1 MGFALFD
8 RSTSAVFA
16 AIFGLALWPA
26 VLLAFREKV
35 GKRGWELYWGFGWG
49 IIVAPILVLT
59 LGLGYVTPARFPF
72 LSGDLIWTGFVGPIL
87 EEACKGLGVVLIL
100 WFTARRG
107 RTWGPLGY
115 LVLLGGSV
123 GFGFTV
129 GEAVVQAWA
138 ERAGGDA
145 INHVT
150 FGVEM
155 VAGYLHAGTTAL
167 VALAT
172 GIWSRSKTAAV
183 AVVVLATGIHV
194 LNNSA
199 VVLGRGLGLEFF
211 LWLGLLVFMLFFWQG
226 FRVPEAWLERFP
238 GEW

>member
-1 MGFALFD
+1 MGFGLPA
-8 RSTSAVFA
+8 RSTAAVFSA
-16 AIFGLALWPA
+16 LLGLALWPS
-26 VLLAFREKV
+26 LLLTFRDKV
-35 GKRGWELYWGFGWG
+35 GKRSWELYWAFGWG
-49 IIVAPILVLT
+49 VVIAPILVMT
-59 LGLGYVTPARFPF
+59 LGLGYFTPARFPL
-72 LSGDLIWTGFVGPIL
+72 LSGPLIQTGFVGPIL

-100 WFTARRG
+100 SLAAWRG
-107 RTWGPLGY
+107 RAWGPLGY

-138 ERAGGDA
+138 ERAGGDV

-155 VAGYLHAGTTAL
+155 VTGYLHVATTAL

-172 GIWSRSKTAAV
+172 GIWSRSKPTAV
-183 AVVVLATGIHV
+183 ALIALATGIHV

-199 VVLGRGLGLEFF
+199 VVLGRGLGLGFF
-211 LWLGLLVFMLFFWQG
+211 IWLGMFVFMLTFWQG
-226 FRVPEAWLERFP
+226 LQLPEAWLKRLP